1 MFYGTDI
8 QKLYDRI
15 DKLEDKVRQLNTDM
29 LSNKRNLYCDLS
41 TRTTEIYERT
51 ANALT
56 IERDGKELRVKEVI
70 EALLDYYELDVEE
83 VSRHLNLIERENDA
97 K

>member
-15 DKLEDKVRQLNTDM
+15 DKLEDKVRRLDTNLISLERSLRRE
-29 LSNKRNLYCDLS
+29 LSV
-41 TRTTEIYERT
+41 RTTELYKGVTR
-51 ANALT
+51 AST
-56 IERDGKELRVKEVI
+56 IKRDGKDLRIREVL

-83 VSRHLNLIERENDA
+83 VKRHLNLIERENDA